1 MRLYTVERYNY
12 VHAELDH
19 KLLQRYQSGEHEA
32 FTRLYE
38 RYKEKLYAYCFRL
51 LRNGQDAEDAVHETF
66 LKLSV
71 GLDSLRHTAAFRSW
85 LYRVARNEAL
95 MILRRSRRTTTID
108 PDTLSDDTNPL
119 QILTEKDTIRLVQH
133 ALGQMKV
140 EYRDVLILREYEG
153 MSYTEIAEV
162 TGSTID
168 SVKSR
173 LFKARKTISEKL
185 QSQFTGGNGL

>member
-1 MRLYTVERYNY
+1 